1 MPVLGLGGVSL
12 PLSIRSRLGEE
23 IGVVLSGASSIAAPV
38 ALHSRF
44 AGRAREEMMVAVHDQ
59 LLGASGGC
67 ASLLLGKLRFITRYE
82 PFLRRG
88 LPNVYVYEPSS
99 LDSDLLTPFTN
110 AYVEFYGV
118 ATVCF
123 DEGDGSLRG
132 RLEPPV
138 YAPHPGSRV
147 YLLDRPDV
155 LEAVAGG
162 SGLRVGRHPYT
173 GWEPPIDPE
182 ALRMHVGVFG
192 ATGMGKSRLVR
203 RLAREASRRYAVIIF
218 DHSGV
223 DYAPAARAQGYPV
236 FDGSRV
242 RLDEATI
249 AEVLVEL
256 MDIPSS
262 LEDYVYAAVHC
273 HEGIVSGRYG
283 DVRSC
288 LSAAAGL
295 GARRAGLPTRRA
307 ARRWTKQDF
316 IATLVETAR
325 ALNARDSTVIK
336 LRLYA
341 ERVPDHVYLGFGSR
355 SIDPADIIAEA
366 LRSRIVV
373 VDLGSE
379 EEIAAKRAIIAQ
391 VVDEAWGVIHE
402 LREPIDLAVFVDEAQ
417 HYACEYCRPSNT
429 RLEKIAR
436 EGRKWGLWL
445 LVASQRFSRDIRPGI
460 RANLGTIFFSRLQAA
475 TDLNELA
482 GYLDL
487 GNVTQASL
495 AMLSRRQFY
504 LAGLA
509 NPLGKPVLIEVSHVP
524 DNGF

>member
-1 MPVLGLGGVSL
+1 MPLPPGLHRRL
-12 PLSIRSRLGEE
+12 LGEE
-23 IGVVLSGASSIAAPV
+23 IGVVLSGASSLTAPI
-38 ALHSRF
+38 ALHRGF
-44 AGRAREEMMVAVHDQ
+44 AGKAREEMMVAVVDDT
-59 LLGASGGC
+59 LLEGGNGYG
-67 ASLLLGKLRFITRYE
+67 LLLGKLRFITRYE

-88 LPNVYVYEPSS
+88 LPNIYVYEPTS
-99 LDSDLLTPFTN
+99 LDSDILSPFTN

-118 ATVCF
+118 AWLEV
-123 DEGDGSLRG
+123 GDDNGVVGG
-132 RLEPPV
+132 RLEPPN

-147 YLLDRPDV
+147 YLLDRPDL
-155 LEAVAGG
+155 LELIVGG
-162 SGLRVGRHPYT
+162 RGLRVGKHPYT
-173 GWEPPIDPE
+173 GWEPPIDPD

-203 RLAREASRRYAVIIF
+203 RLAREASRHYSVIIF

-223 DYAPAARAQGYPV
+223 DYAPAARRQGYPV
-236 FDGSRV
+236 IDGSRI

-249 AEVLVEL
+249 AEVLTEL
-256 MDIPSS
+256 MDVPGS

-273 HEGIVSGRYG
+273 HEGIVGGRYP
-283 DVRSC
+283 DTRSC
-288 LSAAAGL
+288 LNAAAGGYML
-295 GARRAGLPTRRA
+295 TRRFSRQGVK
-307 ARRWTKQDF
+307 RRWSKQDF
-316 IATLVETAR
+316 IQTLLETAR
-325 ALNARDSTVIK
+325 ALNAKEQTLVK

-341 ERVPDHVYLGFGSR
+341 ERVPDHIYLSFGAR
-355 SIDPADIIAEA
+355 SIDPADIVVEA

-373 VDLGSE
+373 VDLGGE

-391 VVDEAWGVIHE
+391 VVDEIWSVIHE
-402 LREPIDLAVFVDEAQ
+402 LREPVNIAVFVDEAQ

-436 EGRKWGLWL
+436 EGRKWGFWL

-482 GYLDL
+482 GYMDL
-487 GNVTQASL
+487 GNINHASL
-495 AMLSRRQFY
+495 AMLARRQFY
-504 LAGLA
+504 LAGLG

-524 DNGF
+524 DYGF

>member
-1 MPVLGLGGVSL
+1 MPLPPGLQKRL
-12 PLSIRSRLGEE
+12 LGEE
-23 IGVVLSGASSIAAPV
+23 IGVVLSGASSLTAPV
-38 ALHSRF
+38 ALHRGF
-44 AGRAREEMMVAVHDQ
+44 AGRAREEMMVAVVDDALQ
-59 LLGASGGC
+59 GG
-67 ASLLLGKLRFITRYE
+67 SLYGLLLGKLRFITRYE

-88 LPNVYVYEPSS
+88 LPNIYVYEPSS
-99 LDSDLLTPFTN
+99 LDTDILSPFTN

-118 ATVCF
+118 AWLEV
-123 DEGDGSLRG
+123 DDGNNVRGG
-132 RLEPPV
+132 RLEPPN

-147 YLLDRPDV
+147 YLLDRPDL
-155 LEAVAGG
+155 LELVASR

-203 RLAREASRRYAVIIF
+203 RLAREASRHYSVIIF

-236 FDGSRV
+236 IDGSRV

-273 HEGIVSGRYG
+273 HQGIIRGRYSN
-283 DVRSC
+283 VSEC
-288 LSAAAGL
+288 LTSTLGGAKRFYSAK
-295 GARRAGLPTRRA
+295 RQQ
-307 ARRWTKQDF
+307 RRWTKHDF
-316 IATLVETAR
+316 VETLVETAQ
-325 ALNARDSTVIK
+325 ALNARGPTLVK

-341 ERVPDHVYLGFGSR
+341 ERVPDHVYLSFGAR
-355 SIDPADIIAEA
+355 TVDPADIVAEA

-373 VDLGSE
+373 VDLGGE

-391 VVDEAWGVIHE
+391 VVDEIWGVIHE
-402 LREPIDLAVFVDEAQ
+402 LREPVDIAVFVDEAQ

-429 RLEKIAR
+429 RLEKVAR
-436 EGRKWGLWL
+436 EGRKWGFWL

-482 GYLDL
+482 GYMDL
-487 GNVTQASL
+487 GNLNQASL
-495 AMLSRRQFY
+495 AMLARRQFY
-504 LAGLA
+504 LAGLG